1 MGREYHLEFM
11 PCDSGERKKR
21 KIWKEQPEGLKNVWV
36 RSIKSNWIGAKVVLG
51 YSFIDEDGALISKTK
66 KIDIRSRFAR
76 LVKLRTSII

>member
-1 MGREYHLEFM
+1 M
-11 PCDSGERKKR
+11 PCDSGDRKKK

-66 KIDIRSRFAR
+66 KIEIRSRFPR
-76 LVKLRTSII
+76 LVKLRTSVA